1 LRNGIYD
8 RAAKKQPPAPRPAQQ
23 SGRRGRKEG
32 RKPAPQPLE
41 DMNFQTVRNYG

>member
-1 LRNGIYD
+1 MT
-8 RAAKKQPPAPRPAQQ
+8 AARTNKRQRR
-23 SGRRGRKEG
+23 GRRSKAAAAEGRKEG